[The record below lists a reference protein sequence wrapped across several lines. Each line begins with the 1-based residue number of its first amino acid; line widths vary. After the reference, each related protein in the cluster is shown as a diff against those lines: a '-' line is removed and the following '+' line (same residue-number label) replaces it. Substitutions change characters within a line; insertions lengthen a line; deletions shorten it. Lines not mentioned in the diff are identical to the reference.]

1 MNKDLLRQI
10 VTIAALVLTLIVN
23 WAANALPL
31 NGVTTAQISDSIP
44 SYFTPAG
51 YVFAIWG
58 VIYLGLIAFTVYQA
72 LPSQRENPRFRA
84 IGWGFVFSCIAN
96 SLWIFAWHYGY
107 FALSILI
114 MGALLLFLL
123 GIYER
128 LGTGR
133 APSPTWQEFWFARV
147 PFSLYLGWITVAT
160 IANASSVLFT
170 SRWNGFG
177 IGYSGWTFVMLG
189 VAVLLGAV
197 VAWLTRDRIYI
208 GVLLWAFVGIAL
220 KQAEVEPS
228 VATAAWIA
236 AAVTAVALV
245 VAPMLTPKP
254 PSNGNGNGLSVQS
267 LQGL

>member
-10 VTIAALVLTLIVN
+10 ATIAALVLTLVVN

-31 NGVTTAQISDSIP
+31 NGVTTGAVSDSIP

-58 VIYLGLIAFTVYQA
+58 VIYLGLTAFAIYQA

-84 IGWGFVFSCIAN
+84 IGWGFVFSCLAN
-96 SLWIFAWHYGY
+96 SAWIFAWHYGY
-107 FALSILI
+107 FALSILV

-128 LGTGR
+128 LGTGQT
-133 APSPTWQEFWFARV
+133 PSPNRQEFWFARA

-160 IANASSVLFT
+160 IANASTVLFT
-170 SRWNGFG
+170 ARWNGFG

-189 VAVLLGAV
+189 VAVLLGAL

-208 GVLLWAFVGIAL
+208 GVLLWAFIGIAM

-236 AAVTAVALV
+236 AAVTAVAWV
-245 VAPMLTPKP
+245 VAPMLPKP
-254 PSNGNGNGLSVQS
+254 PATGGGMSAQQ
-267 LQGL
+267 LQGI

>member
-1 MNKDLLRQI
+1 MNKDIVRQI
-10 VTIAALVLTLIVN
+10 ATIAALVLTLIVN

-58 VIYLGLIAFTVYQA
+58 LIYLGLIAFTIYQA

-84 IGWGFVFSCIAN
+84 IGWGFVFSCLAN
-96 SLWIFAWHYGY
+96 SAWIFAWHYGY
-107 FALSILI
+107 FTLSILL

-133 APSPTWQEFWFARV
+133 TPAPSRQEFWFARA
-147 PFSLYLGWITVAT
+147 PFSLYLGWITVAA
-160 IANASSVLFT
+160 IANGASALFT
-170 SRWNGFG
+170 ARWDGFG
-177 IGYSGWTFVMLG
+177 IGYTGWTFIMLAI
-189 VAVLLGAV
+189 AVLLGLL

-208 GVLLWAFVGIAL
+208 GVLLWAFIGIAM
-220 KQAEVEPS
+220 KQASGEPS

-236 AAVTAVALV
+236 AAVTAIGLV
-245 VAPMLTPKP
+245 VAPMVPKP
-254 PSNGNGNGLSVQS
+254 PTHNGS
-267 LQGL
+267 LPAQQLQRI

>member
-10 VTIAALVLTLIVN
+10 AVVMALVLTLIVN
-23 WAANALPL
+23 WAANGVPL
-31 NGVTTAQISDSIP
+31 NGLTTAQISDSIP

-58 VIYLGLIAFTVYQA
+58 LIYLGLTAFAIYQA

-84 IGWGFVFSCIAN
+84 IGWGFVASCVAN
-96 SLWIFAWHYGY
+96 SLWIFTWHYGF
-107 FALSILI
+107 FALSIMI
-114 MGALLLFLL
+114 MGALLFFLL

-128 LGTGR
+128 LGTGQTP
-133 APSPTWQEFWFARV
+133 APNRKEFWFARA

-170 SRWNGFG
+170 ARWNGFG
-177 IGYSGWTFVMLG
+177 MGYTGWTFVMLA
-189 VAVLLGAV
+189 VAVVLGIA

-208 GVLLWAFVGIAL
+208 GVLLWAFIGIAM
-220 KQAEVEPS
+220 KQAAVEPA

-236 AAVTAVALV
+236 AAVTAAALV
-245 VAPMLTPKP
+245 VAPMLPKP
-254 PSNGNGNGLSVQS
+254 PATGGGMAPQQ
-267 LQGL
+267 LQGV

>member
-1 MNKDLLRQI
+1 MNKDILRQ
-10 VTIAALVLTLIVN
+10 VANGAALILTLVVN

-31 NGVTTAQISDSIP
+31 NGITTGEVSDSIP

-58 VIYLGLIAFTVYQA
+58 VIYLGLTAFVIYQA
-72 LPSQRENPRFRA
+72 LPGQRENPRFRA
-84 IGWGFVFSCIAN
+84 IGWGFVFSCLAN
-96 SLWIFAWHYGY
+96 SAWIFAWHYGY

-128 LGTGR
+128 LGTGQFP
-133 APSPTWQEFWFARV
+133 APTRQEFWFARA

-160 IANASSVLFT
+160 IANAATVLFT
-170 SRWNGFG
+170 TRWNGFG
-177 IGYSGWTFVMLG
+177 IGYSGWTYIMLAVAVVLG
-189 VAVLLGAV
+189 VL
-197 VAWLTRDRIYI
+197 VAWRTRDRIYI
-208 GVLLWAFVGIAL
+208 GVLLWAFIGIAV
-220 KQAEVEPS
+220 KQAAVAPG

-245 VAPMLTPKP
+245 IAPMLP
-254 PSNGNGNGLSVQS
+254 PSPPEGRELGTQQI
-267 LQGL
+267 QGA

>member
-1 MNKDLLRQI
+1 M
-10 VTIAALVLTLIVN
+10 
-23 WAANALPL
+23 
-31 NGVTTAQISDSIP
+31 
-44 SYFTPAG
+44 
-51 YVFAIWG
+51 
-58 VIYLGLIAFTVYQA
+58 
-72 LPSQRENPRFRA
+72 
-84 IGWGFVFSCIAN
+84 AN
-96 SLWIFAWHYGY
+96 SLWIFAWHYGF

-128 LGTGR
+128 LGTGQTP
-133 APSPTWQEFWFARV
+133 APNRKEFWFARA

-177 IGYSGWTFVMLG
+177 IGYTGWTFVMLA
-189 VAVLLGAV
+189 VAVVLGIV

-208 GVLLWAFVGIAL
+208 GVLLWAFIGIAM
-220 KQAEVEPS
+220 KQAEVEPA

-245 VAPMLTPKP
+245 VAPMLPKP
-254 PSNGNGNGLSVQS
+254 PAANRDLTAGQ
-267 LQGL
+267 LQGA